1 MSFLFLILGPK
12 NFMIISVNAKIINK
26 ILFGL
31 KILKISN
38 DKVTVAETNFSCA
51 GFEIL
56 SDKEKLKLSET
67 VQDLCTFLNQFAM
80 LPEVKNTLRL
90 YLLKNSVQNTESDYW
105 GEFQLYFYKQW

>member
-1 MSFLFLILGPK
+1 
-12 NFMIISVNAKIINK
+12 MIISVNAKIINK

-38 DKVTVAETNFSCA
+38 DKVTVAETNVSCA

-80 LPEVKNTLRL
+80 LHEVKNTLRL
-90 YLLKNSVQNTESDYW
+90 YLLKNSVQNTESDY
-105 GEFQLYFYKQW
+105 